1 MREGEHITLHGLSRN
16 RRGVDAVLWCMGLI
30 CGCFTLTSESYIE
43 WLYRLIEL
51 SPSGGADWHALVGNY
66 ALQGVGMLLAAVHMR
81 RRSRPLDTP
90 LLLSALVL
98 HTSFVVPASLASS
111 QGAAIVFGSLMALC
125 SGFIQAYYL
134 VQLALLVE
142 PDRRGVTF
150 GVGYACSSGLTWLLS
165 LARNRMRLPLSFGL
179 VTCAVFTVATV
190 ALVVLTYP
198 TAYEGTSGEDCSPG
212 DEEPVC
218 EVPEHKAQ
226 TVNDARDISALA
238 CTIVL
243 LMSIEKSLGFG
254 FPPADIVLGVSVEFS
269 RLFYATGLVAAGIA
283 MDYSRSYGVVCGMA
297 AMVTPFALLALSG
310 EPVPST
316 TLWSLDYLLYG
327 FFALFRVILFLDA
340 ATRWDKVYLACFGLM
355 LGRFGDA
362 AGNAL
367 RLSLQG
373 DTVALV
379 VLAGI
384 ALVCSI
390 PIALQL
396 FPCFYAPEPTIV
408 YQPTIV
414 YREAPRTSEESRFSR
429 FAQYFDLSRREQEV
443 LRQVLSR
450 HTNAEAAEEL
460 VVSESTIK
468 FHMRNLL
475 RKTGCKTR
483 VELRGLY
490 TDWQ

>member
-1 MREGEHITLHGLSRN
+1 MSEQKVLLQPMKGRVGI
-16 RRGVDAVLWCMGLI
+16 DAALWCLLLI

-43 WLYRLIEL
+43 WLYRLIAL

-66 ALQGVGMLLAAVHMR
+66 ALQGVGMLLAAVHMQR
-81 RRSRPLDTP
+81 RARALEPP
-90 LLLSALVL
+90 LLLAALVL
-98 HTSFVVPASLASS
+98 HTSFVVPASLATT
-111 QGAAIVFGSLMALC
+111 QGAAIVFGSLMALF
-125 SGFIQAYYL
+125 SGFIQAFYL

-142 PDRRGVTF
+142 PGRRGVAF

-165 LARNRMRLPLSFGL
+165 LAREHMEPTISFGL
-179 VTCAVFTVATV
+179 LTCVAFTVAT
-190 ALVVLTYP
+190 AGLVLLTFP
-198 TAYEGTSGEDCSPG
+198 TSQVEAATGEGSPRDADELKREGLAGKSGAIDVQG
-212 DEEPVC
+212 
-218 EVPEHKAQ
+218 
-226 TVNDARDISALA
+226 TITLA
-238 CTIVL
+238 CATVL
-243 LMSIEKSLGFG
+243 LMSMEKSLGFG

-269 RLFYATGLVAAGIA
+269 RLFYAAGLVAAGIA
-283 MDYSRSYGVVCGMA
+283 ADYNRGYGVVCGTA

-327 FFALFRVILFLDA
+327 FFALFRVMLFLDV
-340 ATRWDKVYLACFGLM
+340 ATRGDKIFLAGFGLM

-367 RLSLQG
+367 CLSLQG

-379 VLAGI
+379 GLAGI

-390 PIALQL
+390 LMALQL
-396 FPCFYAPEPTIV
+396 FPRLYAPEPTIV

-414 YREAPRTSEESRFSR
+414 YREVLQPSEEDQFTHFS
-429 FAQYFDLSRREQEV
+429 QYYDLSRREQEV
-443 LRQVLSR
+443 LRQVLAR
-450 HTNAEAAEEL
+450 HTNVEAADEL

-483 VELRGLY
+483 VELRSLY